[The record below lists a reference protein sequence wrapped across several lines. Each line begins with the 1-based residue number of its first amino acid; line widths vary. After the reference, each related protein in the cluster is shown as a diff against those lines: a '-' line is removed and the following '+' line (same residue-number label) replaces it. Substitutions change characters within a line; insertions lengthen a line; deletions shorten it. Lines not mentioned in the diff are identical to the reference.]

1 MYLCKMTNQEI
12 IDTMNQKRSGTLM
25 ETLDIQYTSMDK
37 DILRGKMPVSPKHL
51 QPAGILHGGATIS
64 LAETIGSA
72 ASKIFI
78 DNPSD
83 YVVVGQEIAANHLKI
98 TSGGYV
104 YAEAKFLHKGRSS
117 HVLEIRVSDDDNK
130 LISFVKM
137 TNVIISKKRNK

>member
-1 MYLCKMTNQEI
+1 MYLCKMTNQQI
-12 IDTMNQKRSGTLM
+12 IDTMNQKSSGTLL

-51 QPAGILHGGATIS
+51 QPAGVLHGGATLS

-83 YVVVGQEIAANHLKI
+83 YFVVGQEIAANHLKSI
-98 TSGGYV
+98 SGGYV
-104 YAEAKFLHKGRSS
+104 YAEAKFLYKGRSS
-117 HVLEIRVSDDDNK
+117 HVLEIRVTDDDEK
-130 LISFVKM
+130 LISFIKM